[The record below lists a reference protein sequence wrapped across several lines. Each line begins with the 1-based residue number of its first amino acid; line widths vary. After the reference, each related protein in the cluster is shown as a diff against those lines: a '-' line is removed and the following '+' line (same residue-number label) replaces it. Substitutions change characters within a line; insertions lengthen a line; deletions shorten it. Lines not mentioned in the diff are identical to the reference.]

1 MVVQL
6 RTDARESAVAEKSL
20 RAAVLLLAFSLPALP
35 AAGESAEAAA
45 SAAGLRGVQVAQAGG
60 ASASGGS
67 PAETG
72 IEEII
77 VRTRKRDE
85 SLQDVPVAVTAFP
98 TETIERIAPS
108 TLRDFD
114 GLAPNVFI
122 GMNTAGPSASAIYIR
137 GQGYADI
144 EKTQHPT
151 TGVLLDNVFLGS
163 STGQLL
169 DAFDIEQVEINR
181 GPQTVLQGKNT
192 SGGTIVVR
200 RRNPNLQSLGAR
212 LQGSRGQFDGRG
224 SGDTWN
230 LQGSV
235 NVPLLQNV
243 LGLRGGFTHKR
254 GDGYWLNEVTG
265 HSRGAVDYTAA
276 NIKLLFTPNE
286 AFSVLLNWDRL
297 EDRGDIPPQDPTF
310 DGDNP
315 FVNRADRRDPEEG
328 QIYDVDSLSA
338 EATLKTQIGDFTA
351 IASYLRGHD
360 VVFQDFDGTR
370 CGPDSSYA
378 GCAAGGTLSA
388 PLVSDA
394 NIPFAQLHTD
404 RDQYWRQGSLELRWT
419 DSYFDDR
426 LNVTGGLFWWHD
438 NLSLVQRSEQVAQIS
453 LAGSSPQLPG
463 GLPGNAGQNCPAL
476 AAGTPPLP
484 NGALRPNPNSP
495 TGVEQLCLVP
505 SVPSTQ
511 RSGQVTDSFAVFAQ
525 VSYDI
530 TDDLSATVGA
540 RWIDEDKEFQH
551 RYFDTA
557 SGLPIARIP
566 EAALAGLLANTRAA
580 AVAAGT
586 PAALLPTVIGM
597 VEAQYRFPL
606 VQDRDSWDD
615 VVLSASLDYHFPQ
628 VALDVL
634 AADSVLAYLS
644 FAQGFRSG
652 GYSIRYAGD
661 FGVPDNFEF
670 PANADSS
677 IGRDP
682 LAALGILAN
691 PMSTPQQMAAAQ
703 AVLAATNTNVDRDRL
718 TYEPENTT
726 TYEVG
731 LKTAWLDGR
740 LTANL
745 AGFITQID
753 NQQANSILV
762 TPGVSPGTT
771 TLVLNH
777 QESGIVGAE
786 LEARWAATDFLTLYG
801 SVGWQDGEVE
811 KSLQESRDLPL
822 GPNGAGGPGPMPG
835 PDGMLGTDDDIIPTT
850 ELGKGGL
857 ANKLARTPELSGVLG
872 VTLRIPTRSGEITT
886 DLRWKYQDELFIST
900 STVGSPVLQEAY
912 DLFDATLAYEL
923 PMQNEGSM
931 RLALVGRNLLNEE
944 YLEQALPVAG
954 FQGWG
959 PPRYVGLEIGLDF

>member
-6 RTDARESAVAEKSL
+6 RTDARKSAVAEKSL

-35 AAGESAEAAA
+35 AAGEPADAAA
-45 SAAGLRGVQVAQAGG
+45 AAAGLRGVQVAQAGDVRAG
-60 ASASGGS
+60 GGS

-98 TETIERIAPS
+98 AETIERLAPS

-151 TGVLLDNVFLGS
+151 TGVLLDNVFLGT

-212 LQGSRGQFDGRG
+212 LLGSRGEFDGRG
-224 SGDTWN
+224 SGDAWN

-235 NVPLLQNV
+235 NVPLVQNV

-254 GDGYWLNEVTG
+254 GSGYWLNEVTG
-265 HSRGAVDYTAA
+265 QSRGAVDYTAG
-276 NIKLLFTPNE
+276 NLKLLFKPNE

-297 EDRGDIPPQDPTF
+297 EDRGHIPPQDPTF
-310 DGDNP
+310 DGDDP
-315 FVNRADRRDPEEG
+315 FVNRADRRNPEEG

-338 EATLKTQIGDFTA
+338 EATLKTEIGDFTA

-419 DSYFDDR
+419 DSYLDNR

-476 AAGTPPLP
+476 APGTPPLP

-540 RWIDEDKEFQH
+540 RYIDEEKEFQH

-557 SGLPIARIP
+557 SGLPISRIP
-566 EAALAGLLANTRAA
+566 EAALTLLRDQTRQAA
-580 AVAAGT
+580 TAAGT
-586 PAALLPTVIGM
+586 PAALLPTVLSLL
-597 VEAQYRFPL
+597 EAQYRFPL

-615 VVLSASLDYHFPQ
+615 VVLSASLDYHLPQ
-628 VALDVL
+628 VALDL
-634 AADSVLAYLS
+634 LSADSVLAYLS

-661 FGVPDNFEF
+661 F
-670 PANADSS
+670 PAAALTAL
-677 IGRDP
+677 GT
-682 LAALGILAN
+682 LAALPPAA
-691 PMSTPQQMAAAQ
+691 MQTPEQMAAGAAAQ
-703 AVLAATNTNVDRDRL
+703 ATLAAASTTVDRSRL

-731 LKTAWLDGR
+731 LKTAWLGGQ

-762 TPGVSPGTT
+762 TPGISPGTT
-771 TLVLNH
+771 TLILNH
-777 QESGIVGAE
+777 DESQIVGAE
-786 LEARWAATDFLTLYG
+786 LEARWTATDFLTLYG

-822 GPNGAGGPGPMPG
+822 GTNGEGGGAG
-835 PDGMLGTDDDIIPTT
+835 TT

-886 DLRWKYQDELFIST
+886 DLRWKYQDEFFVST

-912 DLFDATLAYEL
+912 ELLDATLAYEL

-959 PPRYVGLEIGLDF
+959 PPRYVGLEVGLNF

>member
-6 RTDARESAVAEKSL
+6 RTDARKSAVAEKSL

-35 AAGESAEAAA
+35 AAGEPADAAA
-45 SAAGLRGVQVAQAGG
+45 AAAGLRGVQVAQAGDVRAG
-60 ASASGGS
+60 GGS

-98 TETIERIAPS
+98 AETIERLAPS

-151 TGVLLDNVFLGS
+151 TGVLLDNVFLGT

-212 LQGSRGQFDGRG
+212 LLGSRGEFDGRG
-224 SGDTWN
+224 SGDAWN

-235 NVPLLQNV
+235 NVPLVQNV

-265 HSRGAVDYTAA
+265 SSRGAVDYTAG
-276 NIKLLFTPNE
+276 NLKLLFKPNE

-297 EDRGDIPPQDPTF
+297 EDRGHIPPQDPTF
-310 DGDNP
+310 DGDDP
-315 FVNRADRRDPEEG
+315 FVNRADRRNPEEG

-338 EATLKTQIGDFTA
+338 EATLKTEIGDFTA

-370 CGPDSSYA
+370 CGPDGSYA
-378 GCAAGGTLSA
+378 GCVGAGATNDL
-388 PLVSDA
+388 DT
-394 NIPFAQLHTD
+394 NTPFAQLHTD

-419 DSYFDDR
+419 DSYLDNR

-453 LAGSSPQLPG
+453 FGIPAGLGFNCRTNLPSPLI
-463 GLPGNAGQNCPAL
+463 PANTFFDG
-476 AAGTPPLP
+476 ATRTVPVSPTNP
-484 NGALRPNPNSP
+484 NGQEL
-495 TGVEQLCLVP
+495 LCLSP

-540 RWIDEDKEFQH
+540 RYIDEEKEFQH
-551 RYFDTA
+551 RYFNTA

-566 EAALAGLLANTRAA
+566 EAAVTLLLDQTRAA

-586 PAALLPTVIGM
+586 PAAVIAGALAA

-615 VVLSASLDYHFPQ
+615 VVLSASLDYHLPQ

-661 FGVPDNFEF
+661 F
-670 PANADSS
+670 PAAALTAL
-677 IGRDP
+677 GT
-682 LAALGILAN
+682 LAALPPAA
-691 PMSTPQQMAAAQ
+691 MQTPEQMAAGAAAQ
-703 AVLAATNTNVDRDRL
+703 ATLAAASTTVDRSRL

-731 LKTAWLDGR
+731 LKTAWLGGQ

-762 TPGVSPGTT
+762 TPGISPGTT
-771 TLVLNH
+771 TLILNH
-777 QESGIVGAE
+777 DESQIVGAE
-786 LEARWAATDFLTLYG
+786 LEARWTATDFLTLYG

-822 GPNGAGGPGPMPG
+822 GTNGEAGPGPMPG
-835 PDGMLGTDDDIIPTT
+835 LDGMLGTDDDIIPTT

-886 DLRWKYQDELFIST
+886 DLRWKYQDEFFVST

-912 DLFDATLAYEL
+912 ELLDATLAYEL

-959 PPRYVGLEIGLDF
+959 PPRYVGLEVGLNF

>member
-6 RTDARESAVAEKSL
+6 RTDARKSAVAEKSL

-35 AAGESAEAAA
+35 AAGEPANAAA
-45 SAAGLRGVQVAQAGG
+45 SAAGLRGVQIAQAGG
-60 ASASGGS
+60 VRAGGGS
-67 PAETG
+67 PAEDG

-85 SLQDVPVAVTAFP
+85 SLQDVPVSVTAFP
-98 TETIERIAPS
+98 EEAIERLAPS

-212 LQGSRGQFDGRG
+212 ILGSRGEFDGRG
-224 SGDTWN
+224 SGDAWN

-235 NVPLLQNV
+235 NVPLVQNV

-265 HSRGAVDYTAA
+265 DSRGAVDYTAA
-276 NIKLLFTPNE
+276 NIKLLFKPGE
-286 AFSVLLNWDRL
+286 AFSVLFNWDRL
-297 EDRGDIPPQDPTF
+297 EDRGHIPPQDPTF
-310 DGDNP
+310 DGDDP
-315 FVNRADRRDPEEG
+315 FVNRADRRNPEEG
-328 QIYDVDSLSA
+328 QTYDVDSLSA

-370 CGPDSSYA
+370 CGPDSSYLGCVEA
-378 GCAAGGTLSA
+378 GGAAGSA
-388 PLVSDA
+388 TALDA
-394 NIPFAQLHTD
+394 NSPFAQLHTD
-404 RDQYWRQGSLELRWT
+404 RDQFWRQGSLELRWT
-419 DSYFDDR
+419 DSYFDER

-453 LAGSSPQLPG
+453 V
-463 GLPGNAGQNCPAL
+463 GLPAGAGFNCDTNPPPNPATGMP
-476 AAGTPPLP
+476 AFPAGVFR
-484 NGALRPNPNSP
+484 NGAIVDNPNSP
-495 TGVEQLCLVP
+495 TGMDLLCLSP

-557 SGLPIARIP
+557 SGLPISRIP
-566 EAALAGLLANTRAA
+566 EAALAGLLAQTRLAAMAAGAPA
-580 AVAAGT
+580 AVIAG
-586 PAALLPTVIGM
+586 ALALT
-597 VEAQYRFPL
+597 EAQYRFPL

-615 VVLSASLDYHFPQ
+615 VVISASLDYHFPQ
-628 VALDVL
+628 AALDLL

-661 FGVPDNFEF
+661 F
-670 PANADSS
+670 PA
-677 IGRDP
+677 
-682 LAALGILAN
+682 AALTALGTLAN
-691 PMSTPQQMAAAQ
+691 PAATPQQMAAAQ
-703 AVLAATNTNVDRDRL
+703 GTLAAASTTVDRSRL

-731 LKTAWLDGR
+731 LKTAWLGGQ

-745 AGFITQID
+745 SGFITQID

-762 TPGVSPGTT
+762 TPGISPGTT
-771 TLVLNH
+771 TLILNH
-777 QESGIVGAE
+777 EESQVVGAE
-786 LEARWAATDFLTLYG
+786 LEARWTATDFLTLYG

-811 KSLQESRDLPL
+811 KSLQQSRDLPL
-822 GPNGAGGPGPMPG
+822 GANGAGGGAG
-835 PDGMLGTDDDIIPTT
+835 TT

-857 ANKLARTPELSGVLG
+857 ANKLARTPELSGALG

-886 DLRWKYQDELFIST
+886 DLRWKYMDEFFIST

-959 PPRYVGLEIGLDF
+959 PPRYVGLEIGLNF

>member
-6 RTDARESAVAEKSL
+6 RTDARKSAVAEKSL

-98 TETIERIAPS
+98 AEAIERIAPS

-212 LQGSRGQFDGRG
+212 LLGSRGQFDGRG

-378 GCAAGGTLSA
+378 GCVAAGATNNL
-388 PLVSDA
+388 DA
-394 NIPFAQLHTD
+394 NSPFAQLHTD
-404 RDQYWRQGSLELRWT
+404 RDQLWRQGSLELRWT
-419 DSYFDDR
+419 DSYFNDR

-438 NLSLVQRSEQVAQIS
+438 NLNLVQRSEQVAQIS
-453 LAGSSPQLPG
+453 FGIPAGLGFNCRTNLPSPLI
-463 GLPGNAGQNCPAL
+463 PANTFFDG
-476 AAGTPPLP
+476 ATRTVPVSPTNP
-484 NGALRPNPNSP
+484 NGQEL
-495 TGVEQLCLVP
+495 LCLSP

-557 SGLPIARIP
+557 SGLPISRIP
-566 EAALAGLLANTRAA
+566 EAALALLIDQTRQAATAAGAPAAVVAGAA
-580 AVAAGT
+580 AA
-586 PAALLPTVIGM
+586 

-606 VQDRDSWDD
+606 VQDHDSWND
-615 VVLSASLDYHFPQ
+615 VVLSASLDYQFPQ
-628 VALDVL
+628 AALDLL

-661 FGVPDNFEF
+661 F
-670 PANADSS
+670 PA
-677 IGRDP
+677 
-682 LAALGILAN
+682 AALTALGTLAN
-691 PMSTPQQMAAAQ
+691 PMSTPQELAAAQ
-703 AVLAATNTNVDRDRL
+703 GTLATANTTVDRRRL

-731 LKTAWLDGR
+731 FKTAWLDGR

-745 AGFITQID
+745 AGFVTQID
-753 NQQANSILV
+753 NQQANSVLV

-786 LEARWAATDFLTLYG
+786 LEARWAATDFITLYG

-811 KSLQESRDLPL
+811 KSLQQNVDLPL
-822 GPNGAGGPGPMPG
+822 GADNMPG
-835 PDGMLGTDDDIIPTT
+835 GVGENADQAAGTMGTT

>member
-6 RTDARESAVAEKSL
+6 RTDARKSAVAEKSL

-35 AAGESAEAAA
+35 AAGESANAAA

-60 ASASGGS
+60 VRASGGS
-67 PAETG
+67 PAEEG

-98 TETIERIAPS
+98 EEAIERLAPS

-212 LQGSRGQFDGRG
+212 ILGSRGEFDGRG
-224 SGDTWN
+224 SGDAWN

-235 NVPLLQNV
+235 NVPLIQNV

-265 HSRGAVDYTAA
+265 DSRGAVDYTAA
-276 NIKLLFTPNE
+276 NIKLLFKPNE
-286 AFSVLLNWDRL
+286 AFSVLFNWDRL
-297 EDRGDIPPQDPTF
+297 EDRGHIPPQDPTF
-310 DGDNP
+310 DGDDP

-338 EATLKTQIGDFTA
+338 EATLKTEIGDFTA

-370 CGPDSSYA
+370 CGPDSSYLGCVGA
-378 GCAAGGTLSA
+378 GGAAGSRTAL
-388 PLVSDA
+388 DA
-394 NIPFAQLHTD
+394 NSPFAQLHTD

-419 DSYFDDR
+419 DSYLDDR

-453 LAGSSPQLPG
+453 V
-463 GLPGNAGQNCPAL
+463 GLPSGAGFNCDTNPPPNPVTGQPAFP
-476 AAGTPPLP
+476 AGVFR
-484 NGALRPNPNSP
+484 NGAIVNNPASP
-495 TGVEQLCLVP
+495 TGSDLLCLSP

-525 VSYDI
+525 ASYDI
-530 TDDLSATVGA
+530 TDDLSATLGA

-566 EAALAGLLANTRAA
+566 EAAVALLLEQTRQA

-586 PAALLPTVIGM
+586 PAAVLPTVLGT

-615 VVLSASLDYHFPQ
+615 VVLSASLDYHLPQ
-628 VALDVL
+628 TALDL
-634 AADSVLAYLS
+634 LTADSVLAYLS

-661 FGVPDNFEF
+661 F
-670 PANADSS
+670 PA
-677 IGRDP
+677 
-682 LAALGILAN
+682 AALDALGTLAN
-691 PMSTPQQMAAAQ
+691 PAATPQQSAEAQATLAAAS
-703 AVLAATNTNVDRDRL
+703 TTVDRSRL

-731 LKTAWLDGR
+731 LKTAWLGGQ

-745 AGFITQID
+745 SGFLTQID

-762 TPGVSPGTT
+762 TPGISPGTT
-771 TLVLNH
+771 TLILNH
-777 QESGIVGAE
+777 EESQIVGAE
-786 LEARWAATDFLTLYG
+786 LEARWTATDFLTLYG

-811 KSLQESRDLPL
+811 KSLQQSRDLPL
-822 GPNGAGGPGPMPG
+822 GANGAGGPAFLPG
-835 PDGMLGTDDDIIPTT
+835 PDGMLGTTDDIVATT

-857 ANKLARTPELSGVLG
+857 ANKLARTPELSGALG

-886 DLRWKYQDELFIST
+886 DLRWKYMDEFFIST

-912 DLFDATLAYEL
+912 DLLDATLAYEL

-959 PPRYVGLEIGLDF
+959 PPRYVGLEIGLNF

>member
-6 RTDARESAVAEKSL
+6 RTDARKSAVAEKSL

-35 AAGESAEAAA
+35 AAGESANAAA

-60 ASASGGS
+60 VRASGGS
-67 PAETG
+67 PAEEG

-98 TETIERIAPS
+98 EEAIERLAPS

-212 LQGSRGQFDGRG
+212 ILGSRGEFDGRG
-224 SGDTWN
+224 SGDAWN

-235 NVPLLQNV
+235 NVPLIQNV

-265 HSRGAVDYTAA
+265 NSRGAVDYTAA
-276 NIKLLFTPNE
+276 NIKLLFKPNE
-286 AFSVLLNWDRL
+286 AFSVLFNWDRL
-297 EDRGDIPPQDPTF
+297 EDRGHIPPQDPTF
-310 DGDNP
+310 DGDDP

-328 QIYDVDSLSA
+328 QTYDVDSLSA
-338 EATLKTQIGDFTA
+338 EATLKTEIGDFTA

-378 GCAAGGTLSA
+378 GCVGAGATNNL
-388 PLVSDA
+388 DA
-394 NIPFAQLHTD
+394 NSPFAQLHTD

-419 DSYFDDR
+419 DSYFDER

-453 LAGSSPQLPG
+453 FGIPAGLGFNCRTNLPSPLI
-463 GLPGNAGQNCPAL
+463 PANTFFDG
-476 AAGTPPLP
+476 AVRPVPVSPTNP
-484 NGALRPNPNSP
+484 NGQ
-495 TGVEQLCLVP
+495 EQLCLSP

-525 VSYDI
+525 ASYDI

-551 RYFDTA
+551 RYFNTE
-557 SGLPIARIP
+557 SGRPIARIP
-566 EAALAGLLANTRAA
+566 EAAVTLLLEQTRQA
-580 AVAAGT
+580 AVAAST
-586 PAALLPTVIGM
+586 PAAVIAGALAA

-615 VVLSASLDYHFPQ
+615 VVISASLDYHFPQ
-628 VALDVL
+628 TALDL
-634 AADSVLAYLS
+634 LSADSVLAYLS

-661 FGVPDNFEF
+661 FPAAALEALGTLGAL
-670 PANADSS
+670 PANPA
-677 IGRDP
+677 
-682 LAALGILAN
+682 
-691 PMSTPQQMAAAQ
+691 MYTPEQAAAAQ
-703 AVLAATNTNVDRDRL
+703 MAQATLAAARTTVDRNRL

-731 LKTAWLDGR
+731 LKTAWLGGQ

-745 AGFITQID
+745 SGFLTQID

-762 TPGVSPGTT
+762 TPGISPGTT
-771 TLVLNH
+771 TLILNH
-777 QESGIVGAE
+777 EESQIVGAE
-786 LEARWAATDFLTLYG
+786 LEARWTATDFLTLYG

-811 KSLQESRDLPL
+811 KSLQQNVDLPL
-822 GPNGAGGPGPMPG
+822 GADNMPG
-835 PDGMLGTDDDIIPTT
+835 GVGNNADQAAGTMGTT

-857 ANKLARTPELSGVLG
+857 ANKLARTPELSGALG

-886 DLRWKYQDELFIST
+886 DLRWKYMDEFFIST

-912 DLFDATLAYEL
+912 ELFDATLAYEL

-959 PPRYVGLEIGLDF
+959 PPRYVGLEIGLNF

>member
-6 RTDARESAVAEKSL
+6 RTDARKSAVAEKSL

-35 AAGESAEAAA
+35 AAGEPADAAA
-45 SAAGLRGVQVAQAGG
+45 AAAGLRGVQVAQAGDVRAG
-60 ASASGGS
+60 GGS

-98 TETIERIAPS
+98 AETIERLAPS

-151 TGVLLDNVFLGS
+151 TGVLLDNVFLGT

-212 LQGSRGQFDGRG
+212 LLGSRGEFDGRG
-224 SGDTWN
+224 SGDAWN

-235 NVPLLQNV
+235 NVPLVQNV

-265 HSRGAVDYTAA
+265 SSRGAVDYTAG
-276 NIKLLFTPNE
+276 NLKLLFKPNE

-297 EDRGDIPPQDPTF
+297 EDRGHIPPQDPTF
-310 DGDNP
+310 DGDDP
-315 FVNRADRRDPEEG
+315 FVNRADRRNPEEG

-338 EATLKTQIGDFTA
+338 EATLKTEIGDFTA

-388 PLVSDA
+388 PLVADA

-419 DSYFDDR
+419 DSYLDNR

-476 AAGTPPLP
+476 APGTPPLP

-540 RWIDEDKEFQH
+540 RYIDEEKEFQH

-557 SGLPIARIP
+557 SGLPISRIP
-566 EAALAGLLANTRAA
+566 EAALTLLLDQTRQAA
-580 AVAAGT
+580 TAAGT
-586 PAALLPTVIGM
+586 PAALLPTVLSLL
-597 VEAQYRFPL
+597 EAQYRFPL

-615 VVLSASLDYHFPQ
+615 VVLSASLDYQ
-628 VALDVL
+628 
-634 AADSVLAYLS
+634 
-644 FAQGFRSG
+644 
-652 GYSIRYAGD
+652 
-661 FGVPDNFEF
+661 
-670 PANADSS
+670 
-677 IGRDP
+677 
-682 LAALGILAN
+682 
-691 PMSTPQQMAAAQ
+691 
-703 AVLAATNTNVDRDRL
+703 
-718 TYEPENTT
+718 
-726 TYEVG
+726 
-731 LKTAWLDGR
+731 TAWLGGQ

-762 TPGVSPGTT
+762 TPGISPGTT
-771 TLVLNH
+771 TLILNH
-777 QESGIVGAE
+777 DESQIVGAE
-786 LEARWAATDFLTLYG
+786 LEARWTATDFLTLYG

-822 GPNGAGGPGPMPG
+822 GPNGEGGGAG
-835 PDGMLGTDDDIIPTT
+835 TT

-886 DLRWKYQDELFIST
+886 DLRWKYQDEFFVST

-912 DLFDATLAYEL
+912 ELLDATLAYEL

-959 PPRYVGLEIGLDF
+959 PPRYVGLEVGLNF